1 MLIQFL
7 IHDDLFEIR
16 HHRINWQQVH
26 AYHDAFTELDAISG
40 WRVAEVMSDVATSK
54 ETIEARSLE
63 LLNAMRERWTL
74 LARGSNE
81 YRVIYGGF
89 CYTAYDIQMGRLKPA
104 SVTYQ
109 DGKSKKC
116 FLSCQGRIPQW
127 LRTRTPDNVISV
139 VESFTD
145 DIEATE
151 AERSFR

>member
-16 HHRINWQQVH
+16 HHRINWTQVH

-54 ETIEARSLE
+54 EVIEARSLE
-63 LLNAMRERWTL
+63 LLNSMRERWTL
-74 LARGSNE
+74 LVGSGNE
-81 YRVIYGGF
+81 ARVIYGGF
-89 CYTAYDIQMGRLKPA
+89 CYTAYDFQMGRLKPA
-104 SVTYQ
+104 SVTYL

-127 LRTRTPDNVISV
+127 LRTRTPDNVLSV
-139 VESFTD
+139 VEAFTD
-145 DIEATE
+145 DIEVTE
-151 AERSFR
+151 AERSFK

>member
-104 SVTYQ
+104 SVTYL